1 MYKLFYFVLKDREDT
16 WLPPERVRCPMTGQA
31 TLPFRGDI
39 NHPGFTGQIGPPPD
53 SLLIVTSLRETNRGY
68 ILHTDSTSS
77 DSSVIDIPFCSSP
90 SFNTKYFHY
99 NFYAKFVIGLG
110 CFVFA
115 RHYSRNVVL
124 ADFVLFSFWY
134 WNVLLPRVCIK
145 HQVFDYRRNGRVTPF
160 GNLRIKGC

>member
-1 MYKLFYFVLKDREDT
+1 MSWGTQVWQQRRCYCFHVRDYYPLGFLFPEDSINRTFGNFSHINTKLSSYNPDHKLCTQPFSLKIKNYSFHLTR
-16 WLPPERVRCPMTGQA
+16 
-31 TLPFRGDI
+31 
-39 NHPGFTGQIGPPPD
+39 
-53 SLLIVTSLRETNRGY
+53 TNR
-68 ILHTDSTSS
+68 SKNVSKFFKS
-77 DSSVIDIPFCSSP
+77 CS
-90 SFNTKYFHY
+90 
-99 NFYAKFVIGLG
+99 KFVVGLG

-145 HQVFDYRRNGRVTPF
+145 HLVFDYRRNGRVTPF